1 MMKSYSIL
9 IGILIGTLLLSL
21 ATAYYPGGTY
31 GNVESEGYSWADNYI
46 SHLLGPV
53 AVNGK
58 ENTARPFAIFGVL
71 FLTASFGLFFVR
83 FSAWMKIKSAALV
96 IRYLG
101 ILATIFGCITVVPSM
116 HDIMVTVSSILT
128 LVIFFYITI
137 IVLKSNLQALKV
149 LSVIFLSTFYF
160 GAYMYFTRSFIEY
173 MPIVQKLIFL
183 MKIVWVLS
191 LAYFTQKEDF
201 QHITK

>member
-1 MMKSYSIL
+1 MKSYSIL
-9 IGILIGTLLLSL
+9 IGILIGTLLLIL

-96 IRYLG
+96 IKYLG

-116 HDIMVTVSSILT
+116 HDLMVTVSSILT
-128 LVIFFYITI
+128 LIIFFYITI

-191 LAYFTQKEDF
+191 LTYFTQKEDF